1 MKKSERLNH
10 MMIYLNDFD
19 YFNLSDLMNKYN
31 ISKSTALRD
40 ISSLEELGMPIYAEQ
55 GRYGRYVI
63 LKNRLLSPIIFT
75 IDEVYALYFA
85 MLTLKAYESTPFHLS
100 IEKLNEKFESCLSR
114 EQIKEIN
121 KMKKVLKFE
130 ASKHNSVSQFLDKI
144 LESVINEVSCKIKYL
159 KNNKTV
165 NYHIQFFEISSKF
178 GQWYASGIE
187 LDSNK
192 YKVFR
197 CDKITSLEFSND
209 KLEFPIEKLINSPLE
224 FYKSDKSIQF
234 EIEILDSAKDIF
246 YKENYPT
253 MKIELGTKTIIKGFF
268 NKGEEDF
275 ISEYFLRYGT
285 SIKSVKPQSLKS
297 IIHEKIKKILNHY
310 EEI

>member
-297 IIHEKIKKILNHY
+297 IIYEKIKKILNHY

>member
-19 YFNLSDLMNKYN
+19 YFNLSDLMNKYD

-297 IIHEKIKKILNHY
+297 IIYEKIKKILNHY

>member
-19 YFNLSDLMNKYN
+19 YFNLSDLMNKYD

-187 LDSNK
+187 LNSNK

-297 IIHEKIKKILNHY
+297 IIYEKIKKILNHY